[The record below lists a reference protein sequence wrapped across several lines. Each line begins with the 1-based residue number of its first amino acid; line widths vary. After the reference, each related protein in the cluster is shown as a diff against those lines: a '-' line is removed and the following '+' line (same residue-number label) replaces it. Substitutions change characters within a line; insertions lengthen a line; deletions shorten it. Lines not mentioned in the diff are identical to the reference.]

1 MKTLMFASLGFDPKF
16 FLQSHGGES
25 SNGKITVGHLTNE
38 NLLIT
43 NANLLTSSSVN
54 FIHSALAATLLKLST
69 GAP

>member
-1 MKTLMFASLGFDPKF
+1 MFASLGFDPKF

-25 SNGKITVGHLTNE
+25 SNGKISFGHLTNE
-38 NLLIT
+38 NLLK